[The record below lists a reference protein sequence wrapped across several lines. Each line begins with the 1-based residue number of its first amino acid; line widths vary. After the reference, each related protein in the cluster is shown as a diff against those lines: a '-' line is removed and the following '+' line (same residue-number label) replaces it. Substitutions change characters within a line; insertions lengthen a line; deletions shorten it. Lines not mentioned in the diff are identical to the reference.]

1 MGPRPAEGVRR
12 APGAEARVLTRQ
24 AQAPETL
31 CFQGKLRN
39 LRETLSLCF
48 KKQIIPLTLRINW
61 GPVGLA
67 MQVFSFNSHHV
78 LSVTS
83 QRPQLPWKRG
93 NRPGR

>member
-39 LRETLSLCF
+39 LRETLSLF
-48 KKQIIPLTLRINW
+48 QEADHSSHTQNKL
-61 GPVGLA
+61 GP
-67 MQVFSFNSHHV
+67 
-78 LSVTS
+78 
-83 QRPQLPWKRG
+83 RG
-93 NRPGR
+93 AGHAGV